1 MTAVQ
6 NVQARHC
13 MALGMCNMLFLSV
26 VVVVPSGALSLA
38 TKLSKDVV
46 ISRARFMHQ
55 RLSAGHVK
63 TGESATLR
71 CHAQLFNKAQ
81 HLCVVV

>member
-13 MALGMCNMLFLSV
+13 MALGMCNMLFLSVVV

-71 CHAQLFNKAQ
+71 C
-81 HLCVVV
+81 C